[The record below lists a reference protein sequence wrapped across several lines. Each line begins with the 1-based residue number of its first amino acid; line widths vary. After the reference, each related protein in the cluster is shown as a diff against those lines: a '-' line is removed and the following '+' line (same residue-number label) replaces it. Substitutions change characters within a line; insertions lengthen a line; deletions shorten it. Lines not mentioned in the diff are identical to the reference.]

1 MAIIKIVKDGVENQ
15 IIGDLDWVKSAYPDH
30 TCELVDRSLS
40 EEQQKEL
47 ENNDARDWRNEELL
61 RTDSLFLL
69 TDHPDYSKMADYR
82 KALRDWPSTSDFPD
96 TKPTL

>member
-15 IIGDLDWVKSAYPDH
+15 IIGDLDWAKSVYPDH
-30 TCELVDRSLS
+30 TCELVDESLS
-40 EEQQKEL
+40 EDKIKEL
-47 ENNDARDWRNEELL
+47 KEQEAREWRNSELV
-61 RTDSLFLL
+61 RTDILSLL

-96 TKPTL
+96 TLPTL

>member
-1 MAIIKIVKDGVENQ
+1 MSIIKIVKDGVENE
-15 IIGDLDWVKSAYPDH
+15 IIADLDWAKSAYPDH
-30 TCELVDRSLS
+30 TCELVDQALS
-40 EEQQKEL
+40 ENQIKRLKEQG
-47 ENNDARDWRNEELL
+47 AREWRNEELL
-61 RTDSLFLL
+61 KTDTLSLL

>member
-15 IIGDLDWVKSAYPDH
+15 IIGDLDWAKSVYPDH
-30 TCELVDRSLS
+30 TCEVVDEPTS
-40 EEQQKEL
+40 EDQTTEQQAREWRDSEL
-47 ENNDARDWRNEELL
+47 V
-61 RTDSLFLL
+61 RTDSLFGL
-69 TDHPDYSKMADYR
+69 TDHPDHSKIVDYR

>member
-1 MAIIKIVKDGVENQ
+1 MAIIKIVKDGVENE
-15 IIGDLDWVKSAYPDH
+15 IIADLDWAKSAYPDH
-30 TCELVDRSLS
+30 TCELVDQSLS
-40 EEQQKEL
+40 EEQIKEIN
-47 ENNDARDWRNEELL
+47 EQEAREWRDFELG
-61 RTDSLFLL
+61 RTDTLSLL